1 MTISALINTRNEEV
15 NLPDCLRSVAWAD
28 EVVVADMASTDATR
42 DIAVAHGVKII
53 DVPLAPI
60 VEPARN
66 LAVSQCNSDWVLVVD
81 ADERVM
87 PGLGERL
94 RALATENG
102 VAAYALPRRNYFLGQ
117 WLEFGSWPDYQ
128 IRFFR
133 KGTVTWS
140 DRLALP
146 AVNGTL
152 KQLPADPE
160 AALEHPGYGN
170 DINRFISKLLQ
181 YSPLEAQYLLEVW
194 SHPLWPYFLRRPL
207 GEFYGRYFKSEA
219 WRHGMNGLV
228 WSLLMAFYQ
237 LLVNIHCWDLLRQSN
252 NNGDLAPDKLRRK
265 VRWEVVR
272 SFNKWLRP

>member
-1 MTISALINTRNEEV
+1 
-15 NLPDCLRSVAWAD
+15 
-28 EVVVADMASTDATR
+28 MASTDATR
-42 DIAVAHGVKII
+42 EIAASHGAKII
-53 DVPLAPI
+53 DVPLAPV

-66 LAVSQCNSDWVLVVD
+66 LAVSHCHGEWVLVVD

-87 PGLGERL
+87 PALAERL
-94 RALATENG
+94 RALKAKNG
-102 VAAYALPRRNYFLGQ
+102 VEAYAIPRRNYFLGQ
-117 WLEFGSWPDYQ
+117 WLEFGFWPDYQ
-128 IRFFR
+128 VRFFR
-133 KGTVTWS
+133 KGSVVWS
-140 DRLALP
+140 DKFALP
-146 AVNGTL
+146 IVSGTL
-152 KQLPADPE
+152 IQLPADPH

-170 DINRFISKLLQ
+170 DLTRFISKLVR

-194 SHPLWPYFLRRPL
+194 DHPLWPYFLRRPM
-207 GEFYGRYFKSEA
+207 GEFYGRYIRSEA

-237 LLVNIHCWDLLRQSN
+237 LLVNIHCWALLRQSN